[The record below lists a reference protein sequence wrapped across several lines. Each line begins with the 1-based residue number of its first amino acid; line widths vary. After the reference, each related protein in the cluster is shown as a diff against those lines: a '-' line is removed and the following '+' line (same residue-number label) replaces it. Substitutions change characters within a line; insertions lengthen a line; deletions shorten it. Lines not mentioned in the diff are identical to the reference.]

1 MAAMWE
7 ARKKMGLC
15 KPFYSFIRGELS
27 KKEKSMQI
35 KVHAV
40 SELFTIRDTTPGQ
53 ITIWIMVIMLLAF
66 YILYQLTCLFWA
78 MKRVSQLKKWEE
90 YIKKGRAE
98 GGGI

>member
-15 KPFYSFIRGELS
+15 KPFYSFIRGG
-27 KKEKSMQI
+27 
-35 KVHAV
+35 HAV